1 MSGSDEEGD
10 FTLDIHEVRLE
21 DDAMF
26 QCQVGAAPGVAPVR
40 SRYAR
45 LTVTVRPEQ
54 PIILQGSVLR
64 TQEDRVLS
72 LECISRGG
80 KPAPEVSRTSSA
92 DFQPHPAKMFK
103 KFCSFVAKN
112 NDLFADNL
120 AG

>member
-1 MSGSDEEGD
+1 MLRYRMSGSDEEGD

-45 LTVTVRPEQ
+45 LTVTVRPE
-54 PIILQGSVLR
+54 PPVIMQGSVLR

-80 KPAPEVSRTSSA
+80 KPAPEVSNGTSSSV
-92 DFQPHPAKMFK
+92 FNY
-103 KFCSFVAKN
+103 KFPCP
-112 NDLFADNL
+112 LTP
-120 AG
+120 

>member
-10 FTLDIHEVRLE
+10 FTLDIHSVRLE
-21 DDAMF
+21 DDAQF

-45 LTVTVRPEQ
+45 LTVTVRPE
-54 PIILQGSVLR
+54 PPVILQGAELR
-64 TQEDRVLS
+64 TQEDRVIS
-72 LECISRGG
+72 LECVSRGG
-80 KPAPEVSRTSSA
+80 KPAPEVGFNPQTFWSL
-92 DFQPHPAKMFK
+92 
-103 KFCSFVAKN
+103 VAKN